1 MRRFLMIVFCAAPL
15 ACQFGTRVGAL
26 AVAHEPTGTAATI
39 TLRSGRSVSAEL
51 LAVGD
56 TDITMLWS
64 DSVWSLP
71 YARARKMTFSGV
83 PVTLNNGMAPTP
95 TDQDRLRLASRFPQ
109 GLSPDLEARLL
120 AAHHQAALAAFAP

>member
-1 MRRFLMIVFCAAPL
+1 MKRFLMIVFCAAPL
-15 ACQFGTRVGAL
+15 ACQFGTQVGAL
-26 AVAHEPTGTAATI
+26 TVAHEPTGTAATI
-39 TLRSGRSVSAEL
+39 ALRSGTIVNGEL

-83 PVTLNNGMAPTP
+83 PVTLNNGVGPTP
-95 TDQDRLRLASRFPQ
+95 TERDRLRLSSRFPH